1 MNTTASHTNGA
12 PNGAPARHRW
22 VHGTNPWQG
31 ASMVLSAALLGG
43 VPAAGSRHAVGRLV
57 PSASFDAAIALYERG
72 EWEPAFDDFSARLHL
87 RRRVAPGGI
96 RLFAPHAP
104 RLAIACV
111 TICRPQPDS
120 HTSPASVG
128 NALNIL

>member
-57 PSASFDAAIALYERG
+57 PSASFDAAIAVYERG
-72 EWEPAFDDFSARLHL
+72 EWAPAFEMLQRLADAGDALAAKLVLLMLRYGAPLYGTHFSAMPRQIA
-87 RRRVAPGGI
+87 RWARVV
-96 RLFAPHAP
+96 
-104 RLAIACV
+104 LAA
-111 TICRPQPDS
+111 R
-120 HTSPASVG
+120 H
-128 NALNIL
+128 